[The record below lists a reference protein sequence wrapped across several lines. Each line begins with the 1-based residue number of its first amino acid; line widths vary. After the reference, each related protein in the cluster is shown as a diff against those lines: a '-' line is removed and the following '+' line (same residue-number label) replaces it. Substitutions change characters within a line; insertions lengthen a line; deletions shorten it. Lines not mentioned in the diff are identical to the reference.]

1 MKIGQDI
8 LDYQGELSAE
18 DAEIGAALIKL
29 IAKSL
34 PAAEGKVW
42 HGHPVWFIDGNPVVG
57 YSLKKAGIEVLFWS
71 GQSFKLEGLRG
82 IGKFKAA
89 GIAVPTIKE
98 LNKKSMTAWLAEAI
112 AIQWDYQNL
121 PKKRSLN
128 KLTKF

>member
-8 LDYQGELSAE
+8 QNYQSELSADE
-18 DAEIGAALIKL
+18 AEIGAALIKL

-42 HGHPVWFIDGNPVVG
+42 HGHPVWFLDGNPVVG

-71 GQSFKLEGLRG
+71 GQSFKLEGLRA
-82 IGKFKAA
+82 IGKYKAA
-89 GIAVPTIKE
+89 GVAVPSIKA
-98 LNKKSMTAWLAEAI
+98 LDKKAMTAWLAEAI

-121 PKKRSLN
+121 PKKRALS
-128 KLTKF
+128 KRTKF

>member
-1 MKIGQDI
+1 MKISQDI
-8 LDYQGELSAE
+8 QDYQGELSAE
-18 DAEIGAALIKL
+18 DAKIGAALIKL

-71 GQSFKLEGLRG
+71 GQSFKLEGLSA

-89 GIAVPTIKE
+89 GVAVPSIKA
-98 LNKKSMTAWLAEAI
+98 LDKKAMTAWLAEAV